1 MQEPCCRGQYSVVL
15 RNRQTTFRDGVES
28 FSWRLLSCTRR
39 VERRLDCDPATI
51 RSTRSTERTKSMNAD
66 RVSDPRESGLSDG
79 KKIPAGLNDAQVNV
93 NPETDNVI
101 FQPRC
106 AAGS

>member
-1 MQEPCCRGQYSVVL
+1 
-15 RNRQTTFRDGVES
+15 
-28 FSWRLLSCTRR
+28 
-39 VERRLDCDPATI
+39 
-51 RSTRSTERTKSMNAD
+51 MNAD

-79 KKIPAGLNDAQVNV
+79 KKIPAGLNDAQVSV